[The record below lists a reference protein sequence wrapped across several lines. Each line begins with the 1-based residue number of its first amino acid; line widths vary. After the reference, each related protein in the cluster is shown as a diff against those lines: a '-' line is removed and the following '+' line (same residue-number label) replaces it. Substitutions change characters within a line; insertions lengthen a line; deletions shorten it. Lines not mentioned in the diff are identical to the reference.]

1 MVGMPGAIEG
11 IPDMGI
17 PEAGMPDIDI
27 GRSTIIID
35 IADSFRFGRAA
46 GQTAQRL
53 SARSLP
59 RPATRTRSSGSSSR
73 KRDVC

>member
-17 PEAGMPDIDI
+17 PGAGMPDIDI

-46 GQTAQRL
+46 GQTA
-53 SARSLP
+53 
-59 RPATRTRSSGSSSR
+59 
-73 KRDVC
+73 